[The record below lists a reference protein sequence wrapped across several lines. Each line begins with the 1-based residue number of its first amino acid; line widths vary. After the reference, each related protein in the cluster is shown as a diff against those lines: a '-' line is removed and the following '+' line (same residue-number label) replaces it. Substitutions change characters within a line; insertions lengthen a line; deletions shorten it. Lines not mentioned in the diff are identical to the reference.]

1 MGDVVHFPFLVAD
14 TVSGVHTRLT
24 AQRLAEVSL
33 APAAAGWNIAP
44 IITQANEAIW
54 ADSLANAPAET
65 CAAIAAALHELVLAT
80 PDLRPPVLDRLD
92 DSRAKQRMEALLRL
106 WASAQDA
113 LPEGLAAVRHI
124 LSLPHGRC
132 LTDLTVVEGSLDPH
146 APALMQ
152 ALYARLRDEFGS
164 VPDKSVVVRAA
175 DPSLLHAVQAGL
187 ATPNMPKMPR
197 DDSLSFYGLRDRAA
211 CADFAAAQAR
221 AWIDAGVQP
230 RDIAV
235 LVAGDTYHLQRA
247 CAAQG
252 ISLSGLAQTPDRR
265 DVIGE
270 AALNLL
276 LAKRSPTPPMVLAA
290 LALSPLM
297 PWTRVIGRAM
307 AEAMM
312 AGNFRA
318 LGVELDAEQADLW
331 NDIRRS
337 VSNVQELRLS
347 CEHICKKLAE
357 GDTLRGR
364 LSVAFEGD
372 ALDWER
378 ILRSVSIAA
387 PVASDAVRN
396 VEGVSLWSALEH
408 PWRPCDYLIVSDFTE
423 GHYPSRPSP
432 NPMFLDSEI
441 EALNEATSLRLRGR
455 SQGLEQSLALF
466 DTQLQ
471 NCQQR
476 AVFLV
481 PWRGFGGERLAP
493 SVGLSLLARAYAD
506 DEDAKHLIQ
515 DISKLEPQHWPVD
528 HHCILPNHQPLEL
541 PEMLEFKGVNLLGL
555 RVNDDGEAKPQS
567 PSRLETLL
575 VSPLAWLLSEMGA
588 EDQSWGAESLDVMMK
603 GNIAHHVFEHIF
615 PAGDIGNADSIR
627 AALPEA
633 YDEAVSLYAGFLK
646 SAVWDMERN
655 GLEQDILAAALRWR
669 EHLEQMEAK
678 IVGNEMWLAG
688 EAHGVRMHGK
698 ADMILELPDGDLLI
712 IDHKKSGTKG
722 RRSRMEKGWDLQAGL
737 YRDMLKRPIRREGDG
752 LDLLIGR
759 GASIAYHLMNDGGVL
774 SSGRDWGTG
783 VGVRDMGTEVDS
795 GAVAKLNE
803 RLAELKNGRIM
814 LNSSEDQKY
823 FTKEGGFTPYALT
836 DGPLL
841 VRSFIR
847 DIEGGD
853 E

>member
-1 MGDVVHFPFLVAD
+1 MHFPFLVAD

-33 APAAAGWNIAP
+33 APSAVGWNIAP
-44 IITQANEAIW
+44 IITQANEVIW
-54 ADSLANAPAET
+54 ADSLGNAPAET
-65 CAAIAAALHELVLAT
+65 CGAIAAALHELILAT
-80 PDLRPPVLDRLD
+80 PDLHPPVLDRLE
-92 DSRAKQRMEALLRL
+92 DSRAKQRVEALIRL
-106 WASAQDA
+106 WATAQDA

-124 LSLPHGRC
+124 LSLPYGHC

-146 APALMQ
+146 APPLMQ

-175 DPSLLHAVQAGL
+175 DPSLLHAVQTGL
-187 ATPNMPKMPR
+187 ATPNMPKLPR

-235 LVAGDTYHLQRA
+235 LVAEDSYHLQRA
-247 CAAQG
+247 FAAQG
-252 ISLSGLAQTPDRR
+252 VPLSGIGQMPSQR

-276 LAKRSPTPPMVLAA
+276 LAKRSPTPAMVLAA

-297 PWTRVIGRAM
+297 PWTGAIGRAM
-307 AEAMM
+307 AEAIM

-318 LGVELDAEQADLW
+318 WGVGLDAAQADLW

-337 VSNVQELRLS
+337 AANVQELRLS
-347 CEHICKKLAE
+347 CEHICKKLTE
-357 GDTLRGR
+357 GDALRGR
-364 LSVAFEGD
+364 LSAAFEGD

-378 ILRSVSIAA
+378 ILRSVSISAA
-387 PVASDAVRN
+387 VASDAVRN
-396 VEGVSLWSALEH
+396 IEGVSLWNAQEH

-423 GHYPSRPSP
+423 GHYPSRPRP

-441 EALNEATSLRLRGR
+441 EALNAATSLRLRGR
-455 SQGLEQSLALF
+455 SEGLEQSLSLF

-471 NCQQR
+471 YCRQQ

-481 PWRGFGGERLAP
+481 PWRGLGGERIAP

-506 DEDAKHLIQ
+506 GGDAKHLIQ
-515 DISKLEPQHWPVD
+515 DISTLEPQHWPVD
-528 HHCILPNHQPLEL
+528 YHFITPNHQPTKL
-541 PEMLEFKGVNLLGL
+541 PEMLEFKGVDLLSL
-555 RVNDDGEAKPQS
+555 RVNEAGEVKPQS

-575 VSPLAWLLSEMGA
+575 ISPLAWLLAEMGA
-588 EDQSWGAESLDVMMK
+588 EDQSWGAETLDVMMK
-603 GNIAHHVFEHIF
+603 GNIAHQVFEHIF
-615 PAGDIGNADSIR
+615 PAGDVGDADSIR
-627 AALPEA
+627 AALPDA
-633 YDEAVSLYAGFLK
+633 YDGAVSLNAGFLK
-646 SAVWDMERN
+646 SAAWDMERH
-655 GLEQDILAAALRWR
+655 GLEQEILAAALRWR
-669 EHLEQMEAK
+669 EHLEQMGAR

-688 EAHGVRMHGK
+688 EAHGVSMHGK
-698 ADMILELPDGDLLI
+698 ADMILELPDGELLI
-712 IDHKKSGTKG
+712 VDHKKSGTKG

-737 YRDMLKRPIRREGDG
+737 YRDMLKRPVRREGDG

-759 GASIAYHLMNDGGVL
+759 DVSIAYHLMNDGDVL

-783 VGVRDMGTEVDS
+783 VGVRDMGKEVDS
-795 GAVAKLNE
+795 GAIAKLNA
-803 RLAELKNGRIM
+803 RLAELKNGQIM
-814 LNSSEDQKY
+814 LNSSEDYKY
-823 FTKEGGFTPYALT
+823 FIKEGGFTPYALT

-841 VRSFIR
+841 VRAFIR
-847 DIEGGD
+847 DSEGGD